1 MSNITLTIPNDDHI
15 ALRAFGK
22 ALEEMA
28 LAHGA
33 EPRKTVGELS
43 YKLNIDTSEALERL
57 NGATGELMQAA
68 PHMLD
73 ELRFEGEELQGK
85 RKEPEIDT
93 TAQQVESLA
102 TIKPFEERL
111 ELLDK
116 ALSKETPESL
126 AEKLQSYNLGPT
138 TDPTG
143 IPWDERIHSASK
155 ALNADGT
162 WRLRRKPKDMD
173 EAEWATFVETVK
185 LELSHAMES
194 FDEQVIMEEDSLQ
207 RPLCGIDPAHETIE
221 PPVTPPGDDFHT
233 DAGVVSEQTVAGI
246 PPLPVPPPTDDW
258 QSEVTHPETGD
269 LCSVCMKPQFSSPS
283 GVTCENGH
291 GGAPAY
297 EKPVP
302 PPVVVAPPVPVQA
315 ALSEG
320 IARYGD
326 AMSELAKNDGNVQ
339 WDFPRLMTF
348 LTERHGKI
356 DVATVNTLLAQDGMS
371 SVQELNAHPDK
382 IGPFVA
388 RVKAHLGE

>member
-33 EPRKTVGELS
+33 EPRKLNVEHTCQQLESKDDYRKWYEEAIEASNEAGYTCMSATDVIKNMAGYISTLENYGSAMYKKAES
-43 YKLNIDTSEALERL
+43 YS
-57 NGATGELMQAA
+57 
-68 PHMLD
+68 
-73 ELRFEGEELQGK
+73 
-85 RKEPEIDT
+85 IDT
-93 TAQQVESLA
+93 TAQQVESLSSM
-102 TIKPFEERL
+102 TDEE
-111 ELLDK
+111 LD
-116 ALSKETPESL
+116 EFCPP
-126 AEKLQSYNLGPT
+126 PT
-138 TDPTG
+138 TDKTG
-143 IPWDERIHSASK
+143 TPWDERIHSTSK

-173 EAEWATFVETVK
+173 EAEWANYIEAVK
-185 LELSHAMES
+185 TDVNDDSWDTDRRPGSGGNGGVGVGES
-194 FDEQVIMEEDSLQ
+194 DDF
-207 RPLCGIDPAHETIE
+207 E

-233 DAGVVSEQTVAGI
+233 DAGVVTEQTVAGI
-246 PPLPVPPPTDDW
+246 PPLPVPPP
-258 QSEVTHPETGD
+258 
-269 LCSVCMKPQFSSPS
+269 
-283 GVTCENGH
+283 
-291 GGAPAY
+291 
-297 EKPVP
+297 
-302 PPVVVAPPVPVQA
+302 VVVAPPVPEVT
-315 ALSEG
+315 E
-320 IARYGD
+320 
-326 AMSELAKNDGNVQ
+326 

>member
-1 MSNITLTIPNDDHI
+1 MSYIKIEVPNDDHI

-57 NGATGELMQAA
+57 RAATGELMQAA

-73 ELRFEGEELQGK
+73 DLRFEGEELHGK
-85 RKEPEIDT
+85 RKEPEVDT
-93 TAQQVESLA
+93 TAQQVESLV
-102 TIKPFEERL
+102 TVKPFEERL

-126 AEKLQSYNLGPT
+126 AEKLQSYNPEPT
-138 TDPTG
+138 TDSTG
-143 IPWDERIHSASK
+143 TPWDERIHSASK

-173 EAEWATFVETVK
+173 EAQWVAFVESVK
-185 LELSHAMES
+185 VELSEGLETPAEAYLTDDFVKSSVILGKDGDISINTGVASVS
-194 FDEQVIMEEDSLQ
+194 F
-207 RPLCGIDPAHETIE
+207 DPAHDEGDKTAEFTVE

-233 DAGVVSEQTVAGI
+233 DTDVVTEQTVAGI
-246 PPLPVPPPTDDW
+246 PPLPVPPP
-258 QSEVTHPETGD
+258 
-269 LCSVCMKPQFSSPS
+269 
-283 GVTCENGH
+283 
-291 GGAPAY
+291 
-297 EKPVP
+297 
-302 PPVVVAPPVPVQA
+302 VVVAPPVPEVTT
-315 ALSEG
+315 
-320 IARYGD
+320 
-326 AMSELAKNDGNVQ
+326 

-356 DVATVNTLLAQDGMS
+356 DVATVNTLLAQDGML

-382 IGPFVA
+382 IGPFVT
-388 RVKAHLGE
+388 RVKAYLGE

>member
-43 YKLNIDTSEALERL
+43 YKLNIDTTEATAALERL
-57 NGATGELMQAA
+57 NTATDTLMQAA
-68 PHMLD
+68 PRMMQKA
-73 ELRFEGEELQGK
+73 RFDGEELQGK
-85 RKEPEIDT
+85 RKEPQIDT
-93 TAQQVESLA
+93 TTQQVESLSSM
-102 TIKPFEERL
+102 TDEE
-111 ELLDK
+111 LD
-116 ALSKETPESL
+116 EFCPP
-126 AEKLQSYNLGPT
+126 PT
-138 TDPTG
+138 TDSTDT
-143 IPWDERIHSASK
+143 PWDERIHSASK
-155 ALNADGT
+155 ALNSDGT

-173 EAEWATFVETVK
+173 EAEWIVFVDAVK
-185 LELSHAMES
+185 DQLNGVPQSH
-194 FDEQVIMEEDSLQ
+194 EEDAEDTVNIEPTREEVDELIEASNEML
-207 RPLCGIDPAHETIE
+207 ATIE

-233 DAGVVSEQTVAGI
+233 DAGVVTEQTVAGI
-246 PPLPVPPPTDDW
+246 PPLPVPPP
-258 QSEVTHPETGD
+258 
-269 LCSVCMKPQFSSPS
+269 
-283 GVTCENGH
+283 
-291 GGAPAY
+291 
-297 EKPVP
+297 
-302 PPVVVAPPVPVQA
+302 VVVAPPVT
-315 ALSEG
+315 E
-320 IARYGD
+320 
-326 AMSELAKNDGNVQ
+326 

>member
-33 EPRKTVGELS
+33 EPRNTTVGELT
-43 YKLNIDTSEALERL
+43 YKLNIDTTEATAALERL
-57 NGATGELMQAA
+57 NNATDELMQAA
-68 PHMLD
+68 PQMM
-73 ELRFEGEELQGK
+73 G
-85 RKEPEIDT
+85 EPEVDT

-102 TIKPFEERL
+102 A
-111 ELLDK
+111 LDNDLPIITVNPTCH
-116 ALSKETPESL
+116 ALSNEE
-126 AEKLQSYNLGPT
+126 LQERGFDS
-138 TDPTG
+138 TG
-143 IPWDERIHSASK
+143 TPWDERIHSASK

-173 EAEWATFVETVK
+173 ELEWSDYVSMIKADLQYPVECGGEGEESAGGDSEKNEQNSNENNNITPAE
-185 LELSHAMES
+185 
-194 FDEQVIMEEDSLQ
+194 
-207 RPLCGIDPAHETIE
+207 IE
-221 PPVTPPGDDFHT
+221 PPVTPPGDDYQTDT
-233 DAGVVSEQTVAGI
+233 DAVTEQTVAGI
-246 PPLPVPPPTDDW
+246 PPLPVPPP
-258 QSEVTHPETGD
+258 
-269 LCSVCMKPQFSSPS
+269 
-283 GVTCENGH
+283 
-291 GGAPAY
+291 
-297 EKPVP
+297 
-302 PPVVVAPPVPVQA
+302 VVVAPPVT
-315 ALSEG
+315 E
-320 IARYGD
+320 
-326 AMSELAKNDGNVQ
+326 

>member
-43 YKLNIDTSEALERL
+43 YKLNIDTSEATAALERL

-68 PHMLD
+68 PQMMN
-73 ELRFEGEELQGK
+73 
-85 RKEPEIDT
+85 EPEVDT
-93 TAQQVESLA
+93 TAQQVESLSA
-102 TIKPFEERL
+102 PMVDDEEQ
-111 ELLDK
+111 
-116 ALSKETPESL
+116 TP
-126 AEKLQSYNLGPT
+126 PT
-138 TDPTG
+138 TDSTSTL
-143 IPWDERIHSASK
+143 WDERIHSASK

-173 EAEWATFVETVK
+173 EAEWAAFIESVK
-185 LELSHAMES
+185 AELSYAMES

-207 RPLCGIDPAHETIE
+207 RSLCDVDPAHETAE

-233 DAGVVSEQTVAGI
+233 DTDVVTEQTVAGI
-246 PPLPVPPPTDDW
+246 PPLPVPPP
-258 QSEVTHPETGD
+258 
-269 LCSVCMKPQFSSPS
+269 
-283 GVTCENGH
+283 
-291 GGAPAY
+291 
-297 EKPVP
+297 
-302 PPVVVAPPVPVQA
+302 VVVAPPVPEVTA
-315 ALSEG
+315 
-320 IARYGD
+320 
-326 AMSELAKNDGNVQ
+326 

-356 DVATVNTLLAQDGMS
+356 DVATVNMLLAQDGMS

>member
-1 MSNITLTIPNDDHI
+1 MTNLITLTIPNDDHI

-43 YKLNIDTSEALERL
+43 YKVNIDTTEATAALERL
-57 NGATGELMQAA
+57 RAATETLQQAA
-68 PHMLD
+68 PQMMD
-73 ELRFEGEELQGK
+73 ALRFEGDELQGK

-102 TIKPFEERL
+102 VPMGDDEEQVL
-111 ELLDK
+111 
-116 ALSKETPESL
+116 
-126 AEKLQSYNLGPT
+126 PT
-138 TDPTG
+138 ADSNGT
-143 IPWDERIHSASK
+143 PWDERIHSTSK
-155 ALNADGT
+155 ALNVDGT

-173 EAEWATFVETVK
+173 EVEWAAFVETVK
-185 LELSHAMES
+185 GELSEGLGTPAEAYLTDDFVKSSVILGKDGDISINTGAASVS
-194 FDEQVIMEEDSLQ
+194 F
-207 RPLCGIDPAHETIE
+207 DPAHDKGDETAELTME
-221 PPVTPPGDDFHT
+221 PLVTPPGDDFHT
-233 DAGVVSEQTVAGI
+233 DADVVTEQTVAGI
-246 PPLPVPPPTDDW
+246 PPI
-258 QSEVTHPETGD
+258 
-269 LCSVCMKPQFSSPS
+269 
-283 GVTCENGH
+283 
-291 GGAPAY
+291 
-297 EKPVP
+297 PVP
-302 PPVVVAPPVPVQA
+302 PPVVVAPPVPEFDDGVPFPPSDTVSP
-315 ALSEG
+315 ALERMADHS
-320 IARYGD
+320 
-326 AMSELAKNDGNVQ
+326 V

>member
-1 MSNITLTIPNDDHI
+1 MSNITLIIPNDDHI

-33 EPRKTVGELS
+33 EQRKTVGELS
-43 YKLNIDTSEALERL
+43 YKLNIDTSEATAALERL
-57 NGATGELMQAA
+57 NDATDELMQAA

-73 ELRFEGEELQGK
+73 ELRFEGEELHGK
-85 RKEPEIDT
+85 RKEPEVDT
-93 TAQQVESLA
+93 IVQQVESLA
-102 TIKPFEERL
+102 APMVDDEEQ
-111 ELLDK
+111 
-116 ALSKETPESL
+116 TP
-126 AEKLQSYNLGPT
+126 PT
-138 TDPTG
+138 TDSTG
-143 IPWDERIHSASK
+143 TPWDERIHSTSK

-173 EAEWATFVETVK
+173 EEQWYQLIADVK
-185 LELSHAMES
+185 LELSGEEQYDQEELTRQM
-194 FDEQVIMEEDSLQ
+194 DELGV
-207 RPLCGIDPAHETIE
+207 RYDPAHDKGDETAEFIVE

-246 PPLPVPPPTDDW
+246 PPLPVPPP
-258 QSEVTHPETGD
+258 
-269 LCSVCMKPQFSSPS
+269 
-283 GVTCENGH
+283 
-291 GGAPAY
+291 
-297 EKPVP
+297 
-302 PPVVVAPPVPVQA
+302 VVVAPSVT
-315 ALSEG
+315 E
-320 IARYGD
+320 
-326 AMSELAKNDGNVQ
+326 

>member
-33 EPRKTVGELS
+33 EPVQFRTHCNVTM
-43 YKLNIDTSEALERL
+43 N
-57 NGATGELMQAA
+57 
-68 PHMLD
+68 D
-73 ELRFEGEELQGK
+73 ELNDQLRQKLKNVLGEPRDGDIDVTRAMVEQCA
-85 RKEPEIDT
+85 PIIDT

-102 TIKPFEERL
+102 A
-111 ELLDK
+111 LDNDLPIITVNPTCH
-116 ALSKETPESL
+116 ALSNEE
-126 AEKLQSYNLGPT
+126 LQERGFDS
-138 TDPTG
+138 TG
-143 IPWDERIHSASK
+143 TPWDERIHSTSK

-173 EAEWATFVETVK
+173 EAQWAATVQKVQDELRFSADGLTISVASAPHDVDPDTIPKEDFKEVTGFV
-185 LELSHAMES
+185 
-194 FDEQVIMEEDSLQ
+194 
-207 RPLCGIDPAHETIE
+207 E
-221 PPVTPPGDDFHT
+221 PPVTPTGDDYHT
-233 DAGVVSEQTVAGI
+233 DADVVTEQTVAGI
-246 PPLPVPPPTDDW
+246 PPLPVPPP
-258 QSEVTHPETGD
+258 
-269 LCSVCMKPQFSSPS
+269 
-283 GVTCENGH
+283 
-291 GGAPAY
+291 
-297 EKPVP
+297 
-302 PPVVVAPPVPVQA
+302 VVVAPPVPEVT
-315 ALSEG
+315 E
-320 IARYGD
+320 
-326 AMSELAKNDGNVQ
+326 

>member
-1 MSNITLTIPNDDHI
+1 MTNLITLTIPNDDHI

-43 YKLNIDTSEALERL
+43 YKLNIDTSEATAALERL
-57 NGATGELMQAA
+57 NGATDELMQAA
-68 PHMLD
+68 PQMVN
-73 ELRFEGEELQGK
+73 ELRFEGEELHGK
-85 RKEPEIDT
+85 RKEPEVDT

-102 TIKPFEERL
+102 PRDGRSIEATREMVELCAPVKP
-111 ELLDK
+111 DID
-116 ALSKETPESL
+116 P
-126 AEKLQSYNLGPT
+126 PT
-138 TDPTG
+138 TDSTG
-143 IPWDERIHSASK
+143 TPWDERIHSASK
-155 ALNADGT
+155 SLNADGT

-173 EAEWATFVETVK
+173 EAEWAALVESVK
-185 LELSHAMES
+185 VELQHGDEIREAMDKAERGEAVYYTS
-194 FDEQVIMEEDSLQ
+194 EEAEQKMEEFKESVRQ
-207 RPLCGIDPAHETIE
+207 SVE

-233 DAGVVSEQTVAGI
+233 DAGAVTEQTVAGI
-246 PPLPVPPPTDDW
+246 PPI
-258 QSEVTHPETGD
+258 
-269 LCSVCMKPQFSSPS
+269 
-283 GVTCENGH
+283 
-291 GGAPAY
+291 
-297 EKPVP
+297 PVP
-302 PPVVVAPPVPVQA
+302 PPVVVVPPVPEVT
-315 ALSEG
+315 E
-320 IARYGD
+320 
-326 AMSELAKNDGNVQ
+326 

>member
-1 MSNITLTIPNDDHI
+1 MTNLITLTIPNDDHI

-43 YKLNIDTSEALERL
+43 YKLNIDASEATAALERL

-68 PHMLD
+68 PQMM
-73 ELRFEGEELQGK
+73 G
-85 RKEPEIDT
+85 EPEVDT

-102 TIKPFEERL
+102 APMVDDEEQ
-111 ELLDK
+111 
-116 ALSKETPESL
+116 TP
-126 AEKLQSYNLGPT
+126 PT
-138 TDPTG
+138 TTDSTG
-143 IPWDERIHSASK
+143 TPWDERIHSTSK

-173 EAEWATFVETVK
+173 EEEWAATIQRVQD
-185 LELSHAMES
+185 ELRFPQEPVPVTPSGEELCI
-194 FDEQVIMEEDSLQ
+194 DEGCDHHGTPHICVT
-207 RPLCGIDPAHETIE
+207 PE
-221 PPVTPPGDDFHT
+221 PPVTPPGDDFRT
-233 DAGVVSEQTVAGI
+233 DAAVVTEQTVAGI
-246 PPLPVPPPTDDW
+246 PPI
-258 QSEVTHPETGD
+258 
-269 LCSVCMKPQFSSPS
+269 
-283 GVTCENGH
+283 
-291 GGAPAY
+291 
-297 EKPVP
+297 PVP
-302 PPVVVAPPVPVQA
+302 PPVVVAPPVPEVT
-315 ALSEG
+315 E
-320 IARYGD
+320 
-326 AMSELAKNDGNVQ
+326 

>member
-1 MSNITLTIPNDDHI
+1 MITLTIPNDDHI

-57 NGATGELMQAA
+57 NAATGELMQAA
-68 PHMLD
+68 PQMMD
-73 ELRFEGEELQGK
+73 DLRFEGEELQGK
-85 RKEPEIDT
+85 RKEPEFDT
-93 TAQQVESLA
+93 TAQQVESLGEA
-102 TIKPFEERL
+102 VLTINGVEIDSEPASDEEITGR
-111 ELLDK
+111 DK
-116 ALSKETPESL
+116 SGT
-126 AEKLQSYNLGPT
+126 
-138 TDPTG
+138 
-143 IPWDERIHSASK
+143 PWDERIHSASK

-173 EAEWATFVETVK
+173 EEQWAAFVETVK
-185 LELSHAMES
+185 AELSEGLETPAEAYLTDDFVVSVASAPH
-194 FDEQVIMEEDSLQ
+194 DVDPDTIPKEDFKEVT
-207 RPLCGIDPAHETIE
+207 GFVE

-233 DAGVVSEQTVAGI
+233 DEQTVAGI
-246 PPLPVPPPTDDW
+246 PPLPVPPP
-258 QSEVTHPETGD
+258 
-269 LCSVCMKPQFSSPS
+269 
-283 GVTCENGH
+283 
-291 GGAPAY
+291 
-297 EKPVP
+297 
-302 PPVVVAPPVPVQA
+302 VVVAPPVT
-315 ALSEG
+315 E
-320 IARYGD
+320 
-326 AMSELAKNDGNVQ
+326 

>member
-43 YKLNIDTSEALERL
+43 YKLNIDTSAATAALERL
-57 NGATGELMQAA
+57 NAATGELMQAA
-68 PHMLD
+68 PQMM
-73 ELRFEGEELQGK
+73 GEA
-85 RKEPEIDT
+85 EIDT

-102 TIKPFEERL
+102 APMVDDEEQ
-111 ELLDK
+111 
-116 ALSKETPESL
+116 TP
-126 AEKLQSYNLGPT
+126 PT
-138 TDPTG
+138 TDSTG
-143 IPWDERIHSASK
+143 TPWDERIHSASK

-173 EAEWATFVETVK
+173 EEQWVAFVETVK
-185 LELSHAMES
+185 LELNHGEEIREAMDKAERGEAVYYTSEEAEQKMDEFKES
-194 FDEQVIMEEDSLQ
+194 VRQS
-207 RPLCGIDPAHETIE
+207 IE

-233 DAGVVSEQTVAGI
+233 DADVVTEQTVVGI
-246 PPLPVPPPTDDW
+246 PPL
-258 QSEVTHPETGD
+258 
-269 LCSVCMKPQFSSPS
+269 
-283 GVTCENGH
+283 
-291 GGAPAY
+291 
-297 EKPVP
+297 PVP
-302 PPVVVAPPVPVQA
+302 PPVVVAPPVPEVV
-315 ALSEG
+315 E
-320 IARYGD
+320 
-326 AMSELAKNDGNVQ
+326 